1 VFGKKEQDS
10 AWKSRFPDTT
20 TCVRCLEEKDV
31 EEMDRLLWCESC
43 RDMARTRAGVWGWGF
58 GAILATVLAGWIWIV
73 IKPSDVII
81 GGWIG
86 TVLAALYLGSRLG
99 KETAYGVLR
108 FGNRKAVEAVP
119 PRGER

>member
-1 VFGKKEQDS
+1 MFGKKEKDS
-10 AWKSRFPDTT
+10 AWKSRFPDTA

-43 RDMARTRAGVWGWGF
+43 RDMAKRRAGVWGWGF
-58 GAILATVLAGWIWIV
+58 GAILATTLAGWIWIV

-86 TVLAALYLGSRLG
+86 TVIAALWIGSRVG

-119 PRGER
+119 PRGEG

>member
-1 VFGKKEQDS
+1 MFGKKEKDS
-10 AWKSRFPDTT
+10 AWKSRFPDTA

-43 RDMARTRAGVWGWGF
+43 REMARRRAGVWGWGF
-58 GAILATVLAGWIWIV
+58 GVILATTLAGWIWIV

-86 TVLAALYLGSRLG
+86 TVIAALWIGSRVG

-119 PRGER
+119 PRGEG